1 MEERVLY
8 YLMPIFKLLLFFG
21 LVIGC
26 FFPVLIFFNFDFI
39 TFDEKSIYTQI
50 GYEAGVGL
58 AVVGALLMVF
68 KMLKTYDFESL
79 FIIKKNVLSGFLK
92 GTLIGSLLLSCCI
105 GVAFLN
111 GNVSF
116 TLGSINIVLFIL
128 FLVYY
133 IVVACFEELLFRSF
147 PLVVLAE
154 RYPVALSITI
164 TSILFGLAHL
174 GNAGFTWLAMLNITL
189 AGALFSIFVLQKRN
203 ISWAIGLHFGWN
215 FTQGTLLGYQVS
227 GENSPGLLVAKPT
240 GAIYFSGG
248 SFGIE
253 GSVFCTVFMMAI
265 IGYLLYK
272 HPIEPVYEHLVDFNE
287 EENTAS

>member
-68 KMLKTYDFESL
+68 KILKTYDFESL

-215 FTQGTLLGYQVS
+215 FTQGTLLGFQVS

-240 GAIYFSGG
+240 GTIYFSGG